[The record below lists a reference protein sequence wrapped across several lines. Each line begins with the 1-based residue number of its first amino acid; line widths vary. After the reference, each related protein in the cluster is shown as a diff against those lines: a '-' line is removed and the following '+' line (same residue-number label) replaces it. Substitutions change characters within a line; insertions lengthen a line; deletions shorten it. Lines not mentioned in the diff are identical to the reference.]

1 MLIYTAK
8 FPTQR
13 MQLAGLYRYYK
24 KGQDC
29 AQYI

>member
-1 MLIYTAK
+1 MLIYAAK
-8 FPTQR
+8 LPTQR
-13 MQLAGLYRYYK
+13 MKFASLYRYYK